1 MSVDDLHVLLI
12 EDSETDRVMIE
23 GLLRQALGTTC
34 RITRTERLAD
44 GLVCVETGDID
55 AVMLDLT
62 LPDSVGPGAC
72 ERIRECSPD
81 TPVIVL
87 TGIDDEATALE
98 SLNRGA
104 QDYLVK
110 GRIDARLLSRAV
122 RYAVERKRT
131 DVELQNAHQ
140 QIERQR
146 HEAELAHLAR
156 LNTMGEMASGMAHE
170 LNQPLTALV
179 GYAETALTGLDS
191 GGLEPDDFRHIF
203 QQLVSE
209 SQRAAEIIRRLRRLV
224 RKREPERTDTVINDL
239 VHEVANMVAHEI
251 DLGGYRLHMELAESV
266 PVIRADRVQI
276 QQVLLNLMR
285 NGLEAMDLTP
295 RDERVLT
302 VRTEFTDRVCVSVS
316 DNGPWHDPTTL
327 TQLFEPYYST
337 KATGLGMG
345 LAICRSIIE
354 SHAGQLTVEPNPD
367 RGLRFTFTLPADERA
382 TDECTADERT
392 LDDQEIE
399 S

>member
-1 MSVDDLHVLLI
+1 MSVDDLHILLI
-12 EDSETDRVMIE
+12 EDSQTDRILIE
-23 GLLRQALGTTC
+23 GLLQETLGESC
-34 RITRTERLAD
+34 KITHTERLDD
-44 GLVCVETGDID
+44 GLACVTHQDVD

-131 DVELQNAHQ
+131 DVELQHAHQ
-140 QIERQR
+140 QIDRQR

-179 GYAETALTGLDS
+179 GYAETAMTGLDS
-191 GGLEPDDFRHIF
+191 GHLEPEDFRHI
-203 QQLVSE
+203 LERVVSE

-224 RKREPERTDTVINDL
+224 RKREPDRRETVINDL
-239 VHEVANMVAHEI
+239 VREVADMVAHET
-251 DLGGYRLHMELAESV
+251 DLGGYSLDLQLADSI

-276 QQVLLNLMR
+276 QQVLLNLVR

-295 RDERVLT
+295 QSERFLT
-302 VRTEFTDRVCVSVS
+302 VRTEFTDRVRVSVS
-316 DNGPWHDPTTL
+316 DNGPKHDAATIP
-327 TQLFEPYYST
+327 QLFEPYYST
-337 KATGLGMG
+337 KTTGLGMG

-354 SHAGQLTVEPNPD
+354 SHAGQLNAESNPH
-367 RGLRFTFTLPADERA
+367 RGLIFTFTLPADEWQ
-382 TDECTADERT
+382 TDER
-392 LDDQEIE
+392 E

>member
-1 MSVDDLHVLLI
+1 MSVHFADSTPASPSVAEAMSVNDLHILLI
-12 EDSETDRVMIE
+12 EDSETDRILIE
-23 GLLRQALGTTC
+23 RLLQEALGDTC
-34 RITRTERLAD
+34 RITRTIRLD
-44 GLVCVETGDID
+44 EGLQCLDDQSVD

-62 LPDSVGPGAC
+62 LPDSVGTGAC
-72 ERIRECSPD
+72 ERIRDRSPE

-87 TGIDDEATALE
+87 TGIDDESTALD

-110 GRIDARLLSRAV
+110 GRIDGRLLSRAV

-131 DVELQNAHQ
+131 DVELQRAHQ

-146 HEAELAHLAR
+146 HEAEVAHLAR

-179 GYAETALTGLDS
+179 GYAETAMTGLDTGHLDES
-191 GGLEPDDFRHIF
+191 DLKHILG
-203 QQLVSE
+203 QVVSE

-224 RKREPERTDTVINDL
+224 KKREPERTDTDIND
-239 VHEVANMVAHEI
+239 VVREVANMVAHEVE
-251 DLGGYRLHMELAESV
+251 LGGYRIHMKLDETI
-266 PVIRADRVQI
+266 PTIQADRVQI
-276 QQVLLNLMR
+276 HQVLLNLVR

-295 RDERVLT
+295 RDERQLV
-302 VRTEFTDRVCVSVS
+302 VKTELADRVCVSVS
-316 DNGPWHDPTTL
+316 DNGAQHAPDSL
-327 TQLFEPYYST
+327 QQLFEPYYST

-354 SHAGQLTVEPNPD
+354 SHAGQLTAVPNQD
-367 RGLRFTFTLPADERA
+367 RGLTFNFTLP
-382 TDECTADERT
+382 TA
-392 LDDQEIE
+392 
-399 S
+399 

>member
-1 MSVDDLHVLLI
+1 MSVDDLHILLI
-12 EDSETDRVMIE
+12 EDSQTDRILIE
-23 GLLRQALGTTC
+23 GLLREALGESC
-34 RITRTERLAD
+34 RITRTEQLAD
-44 GLVCVETGDID
+44 GLDCVTEEQVD

-131 DVELQNAHQ
+131 DVELQHAHQ
-140 QIERQR
+140 QIDRQR

-179 GYAETALTGLDS
+179 GYAESAMTGLDS
-191 GGLEPDDFRHIF
+191 GHLEPDDFRHI
-203 QQLVSE
+203 LERVVSE

-224 RKREPERTDTVINDL
+224 RKREPERTETVINDL
-239 VHEVANMVAHEI
+239 VREVADMVAHET
-251 DLGGYRLHMELAESV
+251 DPGGYSLQLELMDSI

-276 QQVLLNLMR
+276 QQVLLNLVR

-295 RDERVLT
+295 QPERLLI
-302 VRTEFTDRVCVSVS
+302 VRTEFTDRVCVTVS
-316 DNGPWHDPTTL
+316 DNGPKHDPAAL
-327 TQLFEPYYST
+327 PQLFEPYYST

-354 SHAGQLTVEPNPD
+354 SHAGQLNAEPNAN
-367 RGLRFTFTLPADERA
+367 RGLSFTFTLPADERPPNERL
-382 TDECTADERT
+382 TDERKS
-392 LDDQEIE
+392 E